1 MSDIKGS
8 PGPKPYNVKYITDPT
23 QDQLRE
29 MAMQFTPAV
38 MKTAYGNINKLTK
51 NKARM
56 AKYTYIIAPASE
68 KNNYSGNI
76 IDPDKAKKL
85 IEIQKR
91 YIEKQ
96 GDLVEING
104 YYGIGD
110 AAQALQLLYD
120 KECTNVA
127 AMQQIL
133 AFPRSYVEPPEKLK
147 EPFNPR
153 YRLVMT
159 SGVEAEGMPG
169 NQAIIVDLEKWTTY
183 VIWPDYFGE
192 SKKGALRM
200 LNEYIYRLGGLVLHA
215 GAKKVMVG
223 DKTLTMGIMGLSGTG
238 KTTTTFSKQGALTQ
252 PIQDDMIVLWPDG
265 RCTITENGCFAKT
278 FGLTR
283 ESEPIIYDG
292 TTHPEAWVENV
303 FPNADGTFDL
313 SKTRLTPEDVARL
326 KHMLIETGAPPENI
340 EAFISGK
347 VKIDEVVDEYDI
359 PQDGWDFTVWTQNGR
374 SIIPMKAI
382 KGAASFDDIP
392 QVRSLGILNRDEGH
406 DAAVPG
412 IVRFPTPEHAA
423 GYFMLG
429 ETSKTS
435 AAGKERGRTRS
446 PFTQPFFPSPYGL
459 QAKRFSELGA
469 KLKGLEMW
477 LMNTGYVG
485 GDQRDEEKGKALKVK
500 IPHSSAMLEAML
512 KKEIKWKKDPDFG
525 YQIVDVEAPENANLL
540 KKVPREI
547 LNPRIFYESKGRTE
561 EYETW
566 VKKMKAEREAFL
578 KKFDVDQEIVD
589 AVANR

>member
-1 MSDIKGS
+1 MSDVKGN
-8 PGPKPYNVKYITDPT
+8 PGPKPYNVKYITDPN
-23 QDQLRE
+23 QDELRE
-29 MAMQFTPAV
+29 IAMKFCPAI

-56 AKYTYIIAPASE
+56 AQYTYIIAPESE

-96 GDLVEING
+96 GELVEING

-110 AAQALQLLYD
+110 VGRPIQWLYD
-120 KECTNVA
+120 KECTNVG

-133 AFPRSYVEPPEKLK
+133 SFPRSYVEPSEKLNK
-147 EPFNPR
+147 PFEPGF
-153 YRLVMT
+153 RLVMT

-169 NQAIIVDLEKWTTY
+169 NQAIIVDLENWTTY

-200 LNEYIYRLGGLVLHA
+200 LNEYVYRLGGLVLHA
-215 GAKKVMVG
+215 GAKKVKVG
-223 DKTLTMGIMGLSGTG
+223 NETLTMGIMGLSGTG
-238 KTTTTFSKQGALTQ
+238 KTTTTFSKQGELTQ

-278 FGLTR
+278 YGLTR

-292 TTHPEAWVENV
+292 TTNREAWVENV
-303 FPNADGTFDL
+303 YPNADGTFDF
-313 SKTRLTPEDVARL
+313 SKQRLASEDVARL
-326 KHMLIETGAPPENI
+326 KDMLIETGAPPENV

-347 VKIDEVVDEYDI
+347 VKIDDVVDEYDI

-392 QVRSLGILNRDEGH
+392 QVRSLGILNRDEGA
-406 DAAVPG
+406 DAAMPG
-412 IVRFPTPEHAA
+412 IVRFPTSELAA

-435 AAGKERGRTRS
+435 AAGKERGKTRS
-446 PFTQPFFPSPYGL
+446 PFTQPFFTSPYGL
-459 QAKRFSELGA
+459 QAKRFSELGT
-469 KLKGLEMW
+469 KLKGLQMW

-485 GDQRDEEKGKALKVK
+485 GDQRDETKGTALKVK

-512 KKEIKWKKDPDFG
+512 KDEIKWKRDPDFG
-525 YQIVDVEAPENANLL
+525 YEIVDVDAPENAKLL
-540 KKVPREI
+540 EKVPKEI
-547 LNPRIFYESKGRTE
+547 MNPKIFYDKSGRTG
-561 EYETW
+561 EYENW
-566 VKKMKAEREAFL
+566 VKDIKTQREAFL
-578 KKFDVDQEIVD
+578 KKFDVDQKIVD
-589 AVANR
+589 AVVNR